1 MKIAIATVRLRGRSG
16 TEIVTI
22 ELARELKRR
31 GHDIFVFTAETGHT
45 ASLLAQDGIP
55 AIDDL
60 NLAPFEPEIVHGNHN
75 VVLVQAL
82 LHFREAPGVYVCHD
96 AQLWQNRPPDMTRIR
111 KYVAVDQHC
120 LERVERELPRVAG
133 QTVKLH
139 NAVDL
144 RAYRPRSPLP
154 SDPQRALILTKNRKH
169 VGVIEHVCR
178 RRGLTV
184 DSAGPGVANTLD
196 DLPAR
201 LAAYDVVFATA
212 RMAIE
217 AMAVGCAVIVC
228 DERGFAGLV
237 TPDNVEPWRD
247 RNFGASILR
256 SDVSTESIDQ
266 ALDAYD
272 AKRCSDVSQYIRAHN
287 SLERAAS
294 LYEEVYRAAIAESS
308 TGAVDERREV
318 SALLRDWLPGLDGY
332 APIAKDIVVNSNDHN
347 LPREQESLFT
357 ELHSLRASHE
367 EQWLQLKE
375 AYSGTDYLAG
385 IDIVSCGIT
394 QIAGSVFLC
403 EVMLTNKGEA
413 TWFAMEF
420 ADSSH
425 PICMSYH
432 WLDASGSTV
441 VFDGLRTPLTERVR
455 PGDRVSCAMRI
466 EAPPRAGAYTL
477 VLDVIHEQVRWFKS
491 ERALQIDIVV

>member
-1 MKIAIATVRLRGRSG
+1 MKIAIATARLWGRTG

-22 ELARELKRR
+22 ELARELKHR
-31 GHDIFVFTAETGHT
+31 GHDIFVFTSETGES
-45 ASLLAQDGIP
+45 ASLLAQDGIL

-82 LHFREAPGVYVCHD
+82 LHFREALGIYVCHD
-96 AQLWQNRPPDMTRIR
+96 AGLWQNRPPDMTRIR

-154 SDPQRALILTKNRKH
+154 GDPTSALILTKNRKH

-178 RRGLTV
+178 RRGLVV
-184 DSAGPGVANTLD
+184 DSAGPGVASTIG

-201 LAAYDVVFATA
+201 LAAYDIVFATA

-247 RNFGASILR
+247 RNFGASILLG
-256 SDVSTESIDQ
+256 DVSPDSIDQ
-266 ALDAYD
+266 ALDAYH
-272 AKRCSDVSQYIRAHN
+272 AKRCSDVSQYIRDHN

-294 LYEEVYRAAIAESS
+294 LYEDVYRAALSEKTAEPLH
-308 TGAVDERREV
+308 ERREL
-318 SALLRDWLPGLDGY
+318 STLLRDWLPGLNGY
-332 APIAKDIVVNSNDHN
+332 APIAKDFAVNSDRN
-347 LPREQESLFT
+347 LPREQEGLIN
-357 ELHSLRASHE
+357 ELHALRAICE
-367 EQWLQLKE
+367 EQRLQLKE
-375 AYSGTDYLAG
+375 AYDGKDYLAE
-385 IDIVSCGIT
+385 INIVSCELT
-394 QIAGSVFLC
+394 QIAGSIFGC
-403 EVMLTNKGEA
+403 DVMLANQGEA
-413 TWFAMEF
+413 TWFAREF
-420 ADSSH
+420 AHSDH
-425 PICMSYH
+425 PISMSYH

-441 VFDGLRTPLTERVR
+441 IFDGVRTHLTERVR

-466 EAPPRAGAYTL
+466 EAPPHAGTYTL
-477 VLDVIHEQVRWFKS
+477 VLDVIHEKVRWFKS
-491 ERALQIDIVV
+491 ERAVQIDIVV